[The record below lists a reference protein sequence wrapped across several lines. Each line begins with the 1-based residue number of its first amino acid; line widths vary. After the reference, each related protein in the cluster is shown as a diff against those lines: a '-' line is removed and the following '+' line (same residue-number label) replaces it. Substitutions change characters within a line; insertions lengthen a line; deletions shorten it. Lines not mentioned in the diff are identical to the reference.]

1 MPMAI
6 PSKPNTAV
14 PTPVKAA
21 ALALAAILALAAFT
35 GCMPRSDAA
44 APDTAHSSRNAVDW
58 AGIYEGT
65 LPCADC
71 PGIRTR
77 LTLQADGQ
85 YELRTQYLERPVAP
99 QTVRGRFTWNASGSA
114 ITLDAAGHGQQFRV
128 GEGRLLQLDRDG
140 SAPPWDTPY
149 RVLTLQAPR

>member
-58 AGIYEGT
+58 AGIYDA
-65 LPCADC
+65 PC
-71 PGIRTR
+71 P
-77 LTLQADGQ
+77 
-85 YELRTQYLERPVAP
+85 AP
-99 QTVRGRFTWNASGSA
+99 TVPASARG
-114 ITLDAAGHGQQFRV
+114 
-128 GEGRLLQLDRDG
+128 
-140 SAPPWDTPY
+140 
-149 RVLTLQAPR
+149 